1 MRPGEPIEAM
11 MEETDAEFDDRLC
24 RVIAKAETT
33 IYTEAYVRKPL
44 AQGSAPSHNALACIA
59 DGGIWHEFVPATP
72 ADTQGRF
79 RLVLFKFSENGP
91 SAIGFF
97 AGWAKPVQL
106 SFAAKTAAVRR
117 SSYEVCQDA
126 MDYWACRWASRG
138 PVRGRDQDSDP
149 KGRSP
154 DIAKSIL
161 LA

>member
-1 MRPGEPIEAM
+1 MRPGEPIEATL
-11 MEETDAEFDDRLC
+11 EETDAEFDDRLC

-106 SFAAKTAAVRR
+106 SFAAKTTAVRR
-117 SSYEVCQDA
+117 SSSRCVKTP
-126 MDYWACRWASRG
+126 WAIGHAGG
-138 PVRGRDQDSDP
+138 PAGDRFVDVIRTLIQMGAVL
-149 KGRSP
+149 
-154 DIAKSIL
+154 I
-161 LA
+161 